1 MYFKFRGKSVFTG
14 NWIYGDL
21 NQYINSDIILS
32 PKINNKLIDMI
43 TIGLSLNK
51 TDSNNKEIF
60 TGDIININNYNYIIF
75 YNRNQYAIC
84 LINLYFLNNKI
95 NLKNALITL
104 PELNWWKINLKKIKV
119 IGNIYDN
126 PELINNVDI
135 VKINQLNFN

>member
-75 YNRNQYAIC
+75 YDKNQYAIC

-104 PELNWWKINLKKIKV
+104 PELNWWEINLKKIKV